1 MNPSVLEP
9 EKMTKE
15 EIIAAILQCTEELR
29 HAPTV
34 GELLTRT
41 KVSLYAIRRTFGN
54 YQRALKACGLERDG
68 SGYTLSM
75 DALFPDWAGVVR
87 KLGRV
92 PTITEYRLHGRHSY
106 RPLVRHFGSW
116 LAVPAGMLDYGR
128 EQKLEESWKDVMEL
142 TAKHLL
148 DAQRPGGR
156 QGRWPGRVRGAPVWS
171 SMTIPQIQDDEPF
184 YGELMNDGPMIYAP
198 TNEAGVAVL
207 FGAVARDLG
216 FRIARVQNGFPDCEA
231 MRVIAPG
238 RLQRVL
244 IEFEYESRNFL
255 LHQHLATKCNMIVCW
270 RHNWP
275 ECPLEVLELKK
286 AIALSSQLN
295 AENGGNGGK

>member
-1 MNPSVLEP
+1 
-9 EKMTKE
+9 MTKE
-15 EIIAAILQCTEELR
+15 EIIATISQCTEELC
-29 HAPTV
+29 HVPSA
-34 GELLTRT
+34 GELITRT

-68 SGYTLSM
+68 SGYTLSV
-75 DALFPDWAGVVR
+75 DELFPDWAGVVR

-92 PTITEYRLHGRHSY
+92 PTITDYRLHGRHSY

-128 EQKLEESWKDVMEL
+128 EQKLEAAWKDVLEL
-142 TAKHLL
+142 TAKSLL
-148 DAQRPGGR
+148 ESPGEGR
-156 QGRWPGRVRGAPVWS
+156 GRWPRRLQGSAAMASLPK
-171 SMTIPQIQDDEPF
+171 PQIDLEEPF
-184 YGELMNDGPMIYAP
+184 YGELMNDDAPMIHCP

-231 MRVIAPG
+231 MRVVSPG
-238 RLQRVL
+238 RLQRKL
-244 IEFEYESRNFL
+244 IEFEYESRNFRM
-255 LHQHLATKCNMIVCW
+255 HQHQATRCNMIVCW

-275 ECPLEVLELKK
+275 ECPLEVLELKT
-286 AIALSSQLN
+286 ALSVQLSAGSEEQN
-295 AENGGNGGK
+295 L